1 MDAAWINRL
10 EPQLDAY
17 LDEFAD
23 CFGRSDTREHLPVY
37 VRGQLS
43 DLPRKSVE
51 PIALAAEVPP
61 RTLQQF
67 LSLLDWDHDRLRQ
80 RLHGIVSRDHADRH
94 AVGLIDET
102 GCPKKGTKTPG
113 VRRQYCG
120 ATGKIDN
127 CVTTVHLGYAADDFH
142 CLLDSA
148 VPAPGVG
155 RRPAAVPGG
164 RHSGRGRLP
173 AEVANRLGPARPG
186 GRSRRAFRLAD
197 VRRGLRRQ
205 AGFLRRLQRRRYR
218 YMAGVADDLH
228 RLAAAAAV
236 ARGAAV
242 AAEFG
247 PAASPT
253 CCGIVRGCGTR
264 RGSDSGS
271 RTGRRGRWCGK
282 RSG

>member
-120 ATGKIDN
+120 ADGARSTTASPRCIWVMRPTISTACWTTACTCPRSGPTTGR
-127 CVTTVHLGYAADDFH
+127 GA
-142 CLLDSA
+142 
-148 VPAPGVG
+148 G
-155 RRPAAVPGG
+155 RPAF
-164 RHSGRGRLP
+164 RT
-173 AEVANRLGPARPG
+173 
-186 GRSRRAFRLAD
+186 RSA
-197 VRRGLRRQ
+197 
-205 AGFLRRLQRRRYR
+205 
-218 YMAGVADDLH
+218 
-228 RLAAAAAV
+228 
-236 ARGAAV
+236 
-242 AAEFG
+242 
-247 PAASPT
+247 
-253 CCGIVRGCGTR
+253 
-264 RGSDSGS
+264 
-271 RTGRRGRWCGK
+271 TG
-282 RSG
+282 

>member
-142 CLLDSA
+142 CLLD
-148 VPAPGVG
+148 GVCTCPRSGPTTG
-155 RRPAAVPGG
+155 RGAGRPAFRTRSAT
-164 RHSGRGRLP
+164 
-173 AEVANRLGPARPG
+173 
-186 GRSRRAFRLAD
+186 GRS
-197 VRRGLRRQ
+197 GK
-205 AGFLRRLQRRRYR
+205 
-218 YMAGVADDLH
+218 
-228 RLAAAAAV
+228 
-236 ARGAAV
+236 
-242 AAEFG
+242 
-247 PAASPT
+247 SPWT
-253 CCGIVRGCGTR
+253 C
-264 RGSDSGS
+264 S
-271 RTGRRGRWCGK
+271 TGRPVTACVSPG
-282 RSG
+282 

>member
-102 GCPKKGTKTPG
+102 GCPKKDQDAGGPAAVLRG
-113 VRRQYCG
+113 DGQDRQLRHHGASGLCGRRFPLPAGQR
-120 ATGKIDN
+120 
-127 CVTTVHLGYAADDFH
+127 
-142 CLLDSA
+142 S

-205 AGFLRRLQRRRYR
+205 AGIP
-218 YMAGVADDLH
+218 AGIAAPAVSVHGRGADDLH

-242 AAEFG
+242 AAG
-247 PAASPT
+247 
-253 CCGIVRGCGTR
+253 VRGQQR
-264 RGSDSGS
+264 R
-271 RTGRRGRWCGK
+271 RLAAV
-282 RSG
+282 